1 MTFIVRMAMREI
13 RASWQRLLFFFVC
26 IAVGVASIIAI
37 RSVIQSVRGALSGEA
52 RALMASDAMV
62 TSNRPWTELVLKTLD
77 AEQKAGR
84 ILDRSRAVEVATMV
98 RPADGARPTSRMVEL
113 RAVQA
118 SFPYYGTLAVKDAA
132 YSHDLL
138 KGRGVLVRPELLPQ
152 LGLAVGDGL
161 QIGTQ
166 TFEIRGVITSEPGR
180 RLGAFTLGP
189 RIFIDE
195 ADLESTGLLAFGS
208 RASFQM
214 LLRVPDADLEPLAT
228 SLRRTFSNEFVG
240 IRHYRRSED
249 QIGENL
255 TRAENY
261 LSLVGLVV
269 LILGGIGVSSVT
281 RVFVQQ
287 KVRSIAILKCIGS
300 TTAQVLAI
308 YMAQVVMLGLAGS
321 ILGVILAASVV
332 AAVPSMAGELAAMLP
347 VDYGLTVGAVG
358 QGLAVGLLVSI
369 LFSVVPLLEVRNV
382 KPSQLL
388 RQDIPAGGGIDWL
401 KWGVTA
407 VVASSLVAVASWQA
421 GSLAVG
427 LLLSLGFVAVAFV
440 LHLAGAALVRAV
452 QPLRYARSFALRQ
465 AVLHIARPGNQ
476 TRVILL
482 AVGLGAFFILG
493 VRGLQAN
500 LLRDFAVQV
509 GPDAPDMFLI
519 DVQRDQHDRLAA
531 FLDEANGPAAPPK
544 IMPTLRARVVGVE
557 GQDVNLESYQQVR
570 GRGLG
575 REYTITYR
583 SQLEANEE
591 VIEGQW
597 WDGTP
602 TTGEVEVS
610 IEEDVAEVGF
620 FDGNNAGGR
629 GGGEGQSRERS
640 PRDEAAEAAAREGV
654 GAEQRIRVGDRMRF
668 DVLGRIIT
676 ARVASVRRVDWQD
689 FRAGGFIFVF
699 RPGAFDDAPHT
710 FMSAFQGPSDP
721 DARQRMQATLATDF
735 PNISVIDLREILATI
750 QTIVGNVTLAV
761 TVVGGLVLFSGAL
774 ILIGAVSMTKFRRVY
789 EAAILKTLGASS
801 RLIATMLVLE
811 YGVLGAIAGT
821 VGAIGAIGLS
831 WAVARYALEL
841 PWEPAPWLTLIGI
854 VSTSVFVAFVGV
866 AASLDVLRHKPLG
879 TLRAE

>member
-1 MTFIVRMAMREI
+1 MRFVVRMALREI
-13 RASWQRLLFFFVC
+13 RASWHRLLFFFVC

-52 RALMASDAMV
+52 RALLASDAMV
-62 TSNRPWTELVLKTLD
+62 TSNRPFSEGVLKTLD
-77 AEQKAGR
+77 AEQQAGR
-84 ILDRSRAVEVATMV
+84 IVTRSESVEVATMV
-98 RPADGARPTSRMVEL
+98 RPADPSKQTSRMVEL
-113 RAVQA
+113 RAVEPA
-118 SFPYYGTLAVKDAA
+118 FPYYGKLAIDGGT
-132 YSHDLL
+132 YRHDLL
-138 KGRGVLVRPELLPQ
+138 KGNGVLVRPELLPQ
-152 LGLAVGDGL
+152 LGVAVGDRI

-166 TFEIRGVITSEPGR
+166 TFEIRGLIAAEPGR

-189 RIFIDE
+189 RIFIDH
-195 ADLESTGLLAFGS
+195 ADLEATGLLALGS
-208 RASFQM
+208 RANFQM
-214 LLRVPDADLEPLAT
+214 LMRVPEIHLEDLTT
-228 SLRRTFSNEFVG
+228 SLRSTFSNEFVG

-287 KVRSIAILKCIGS
+287 KVRSIAILKCVGC
-300 TTAQVLAI
+300 TTVQVLAV
-308 YMAQVVMLGLAGS
+308 YMTQVILLGLAGS
-321 ILGVILAASVV
+321 VLGVLLAASVV
-332 AAVPSMAGELAAMLP
+332 AAVPSFLGELAAMLP
-347 VDYGLTVGAVG
+347 VDYGVTGAAIW

-369 LFSVVPLLEVRNV
+369 LFSVVPLLDVRNV
-382 KPSQLL
+382 KPSLLL
-388 RQDIPAGGGIDWL
+388 RQDVPPRAGIDWL
-401 KWGVTA
+401 KWSVTA
-407 VVASSLVAVASWQA
+407 VVATLLVAVASWQA

-427 LLLSLGFVAVAFV
+427 LLLSAGFVAIAFV
-440 LHLAGAALVRAV
+440 LHLAGVALVRAI

-482 AVGLGAFFILG
+482 AVGLGAFFVLG
-493 VRGLQAN
+493 VRALQAN
-500 LLRDFAVQV
+500 LLRDFSVQV

-519 DVQRDQHDRLAA
+519 DIQRDQRDRLAA

-544 IMPTLRARVVGVE
+544 IIATLRARVVGVE
-557 GQDVNLESYQQVR
+557 GRDVSLESYQQVR

-583 SQLEANEE
+583 PDLEANEE

-602 TTGEVEVS
+602 TTGEAEVS
-610 IEEDVAEVGF
+610 IEQNISSEIDDDRRERR
-620 FDGNNAGGR
+620 GR
-629 GGGEGQSRERS
+629 GQA
-640 PRDEAAEAAAREGV
+640 PPDAAAGDDARR
-654 GAEQRIRVGDRMRF
+654 RIRVGDRMRF

-676 ARVASVRRVDWQD
+676 ARVTSIRRVDWQD
-689 FRAGGFIFVF
+689 FRAGGFMFVF
-699 RPGAFDDAPHT
+699 RPGALDEAPQT

-721 DARQRMQATLATDF
+721 GARARMQATLALQF
-735 PNISVIDLREILATI
+735 PNVSAIDLREILATF
-750 QTIVGNVTLAV
+750 QSIVNNVTMAV

-774 ILIGAVSMTKFRRVY
+774 ILIGAVSMTKFKRVY

-821 VGAIGAIGLS
+821 VGALGAIALS
-831 WAVARYALEL
+831 WAVANYALEL
-841 PWEPAPWLTLIGI
+841 PWEPAPLLTVIGI
-854 VSTSVFVAFVGV
+854 GATAAFVAAVGV
-866 AASLDVLRHKPLG
+866 AASLDVLRHKPLAS
-879 TLRAE
+879 LRAE